1 MSWFIYMKE
10 DKPSTSTITQLD
22 TQEPKSAHHIEVITP
37 LQKRSKK
44 KSTYKVDYRKIAIKS
59 CCIYL
64 SGG

>member
-10 DKPSTSTITQLD
+10 DKPSIPTIMQLD
-22 TQEPKSAHHIEVITP
+22 TQQSKHARHIEVITP
-37 LQKRSKK
+37 SKKRSKK